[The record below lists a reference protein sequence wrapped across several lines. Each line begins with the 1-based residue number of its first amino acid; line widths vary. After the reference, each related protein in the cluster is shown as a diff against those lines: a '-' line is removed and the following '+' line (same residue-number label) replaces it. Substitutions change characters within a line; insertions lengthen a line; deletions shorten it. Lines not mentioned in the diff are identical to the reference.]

1 MPSPF
6 PGMNPYLEQE
16 DAWNDFHERFIP
28 AAAEEIGRQVEPAY
42 IVKIEQ
48 NVYMHEFPDEGRTL
62 LVRPDAFLAESRGE
76 LPQQVAVSSLEAP
89 AVTQLS
95 PAVVTERQ
103 SFLEIRDRAGR
114 KLVTAVELL
123 SPSNKRPGSDRQ
135 QYLHK
140 RKQYA
145 ESGVHLVE
153 IDLLRGGP
161 RMPLVPLP
169 PCDYY
174 AVVCRAEKRPD
185 EGIWPIRLREPLP
198 TIPIPLHAGDADARL
213 DLQALL
219 HRVYDA
225 AGYRHYIYDM
235 PPDPPL
241 ATEDAA
247 WAEGI
252 VQASVG
258 DERTS

>member
-6 PGMNPYLEQE
+6 PGINPYLEQE

-48 NVYMHEFPDEGRTL
+48 NVYVHEI
-62 LVRPDAFLAESRGE
+62 V
-76 LPQQVAVSSLEAP
+76 
-89 AVTQLS
+89 
-95 PAVVTERQ
+95 ERQ

-114 KLVTAVELL
+114 KLVTAVEL
-123 SPSNKRPGSDRQ
+123 SPSNKRSGSDRQ

-169 PCDYY
+169 PCEYY
-174 AVVCRAEKRPD
+174 VVVCRAEKRPN
-185 EGIWPIRLREPLP
+185 EGIWPVRLHEPLP
-198 TIPIPLHAGDADARL
+198 TIPIPLHAGDADATL

-225 AGYRHYIYDM
+225 AGYRHYIYDS

-241 ATEDAA
+241 PKEDAA
-247 WAEGI
+247 WAEAI
-252 VQASVG
+252 VQTR
-258 DERTS
+258 D